1 MPLPTEILTRTFS
14 EIFYLFGRASGR
26 LRVSWILLLPSEDA
40 TICYLWCNHIV
51 LTLHDYWLPKD
62 EPILSFCI
70 QYMNM
75 YTWSKWKNLN
85 LWMTNLNT
93 FWLNHLFASK
103 YHWVYVEYLLFK
115 FLEKYQLNYVKIH
128 ETNCNCKYQIPNIP
142 PRSPSTC

>member
-40 TICYLWCNHIV
+40 TMLPVMTVTWL
-51 LTLHDYWLPKD
+51 LTNKRRTDPA
-62 EPILSFCI
+62 FCI
-70 QYMNM
+70 QYMNTICIVYM
-75 YTWSKWKNLN
+75 VKRKINLKWNV
-85 LWMTNLNT
+85 TNLSS
-93 FWLNHLFASK
+93 FWWNHLFASK
-103 YHWVYVEYLLFK
+103 YHWAFVEYLLFK
-115 FLEKYQLNYVKIH
+115 CLEKYQLNYVKIH